1 MSALRCVYGSNDRFW
16 STLNT
21 CRLIG
26 SASTS
31 IFLFMNLLVSIALT
45 ILLLF
50 AHIQVLPVW
59 ADTGLNGGVEGRGHL
74 KNDVLY
80 YIQVDRFVD
89 GDPSNNIP
97 LDAFVMDNAKSQ
109 FISKSKSI
117 QRERESNRVLLPYL
131 YDPTHRYINLY
142 WGGDLAGITQKL
154 DYLKALGVTQL
165 VLSPIQDVAN
175 GLIYNPDQTGYLHD
189 RINPKEENYNDFY
202 AHASAGFNRSWTRDW
217 WELDEHFGCVRIEG
231 NPCDRFQSLR
241 TLLTAA
247 KANDIG
253 IILEFNLN
261 HTSPYR
267 GKSPYPEFDP
277 SQYQQWLVDQGAVYQ
292 QGELIAEYHDKETG
306 EFNPQNW
313 FHSYQGIDY
322 NRPNAQ
328 MLEQGSVDGLPDL
341 NHQNPVVTQ
350 YLLNAL
356 KFWLN
361 FNQEQATIAGLYLTG
376 IPYIPLEFFQELESR
391 VRSINPNA
399 ILIADYGDGGYRNLK
414 SIQWYAD
421 TQDFDLVNYSFSV
434 ATRRFFGRDRGWDGR
449 TIVLRED
456 ALGKLGQYYNLALP
470 EKLLHFILNPS
481 QSLEIPRSSLE
492 IVQEADA
499 KAWINFLEAPNQT
512 RLLTYY
518 PKMTEKAY
526 ASAIKFIFTSP
537 GIPLLFYG
545 VETALA
551 VPYHINHRS
560 PFGTGGDPFNEPMMI
575 WENNAGWDQPLH
587 DLTQQLGNLRQQY
600 PLLRYGQTTFI
611 FPKGSKADKDLFMM
625 RQKTSCANNH
635 LRPDADQDSID
646 LGESCPA
653 ILYAYSTEGGD
664 FLLQTNTFAQNNSLS
679 PWDRVE
685 YLESGESY
693 PITENRVPLHLDPE
707 ESQVLIFH

>member
-1 MSALRCVYGSNDRFW
+1 
-16 STLNT
+16 
-21 CRLIG
+21 
-26 SASTS
+26 
-31 IFLFMNLLVSIALT
+31 MNLLVSIALT
-45 ILLLF
+45 VLFLF
-50 AHIQVLPVW
+50 ANIQVLPVW
-59 ADTGLNGGVEGRGHL
+59 AGTRSDLGAEGRGHL

-89 GDPSNNIP
+89 GDPTNNIP
-97 LDAFVMDNAKSQ
+97 LDAFARDNSASESVQ
-109 FISKSKSI
+109 NH
-117 QRERESNRVLLPYL
+117 REANRVLLPYL

-154 DYLKALGVTQL
+154 GYLKALGVTQL

-175 GLIYNPDQTGYLHD
+175 GLSYNPGQKGYLHD
-189 RINPKEENYNDFY
+189 RVDPKEETYNEFY

-217 WELDEHFGCVRIEG
+217 WEVDEHFGCVTIEDA
-231 NPCDRFQSLR
+231 PCDRFQSLR

-247 KANDIG
+247 KEHEIG

-267 GKSPYPEFDP
+267 VDNSYSDFDP

-292 QGELIAEYHDKETG
+292 QGELVAQYYDAETG

-313 FHSYQGIDY
+313 FHSYQSIDY
-322 NRPNAQ
+322 NRPNSR
-328 MLEQGSVDGLPDL
+328 MLEQGTVDGLPDL
-341 NHQNPVVTQ
+341 NHQNSAVTQ

-356 KFWLN
+356 EFWLT
-361 FNQEQATIAGLYLTG
+361 FNQEQATIAGFYLTG
-376 IPYIPLEFFQELESR
+376 IPYIPLDFWQELEAR
-391 VRSINPNA
+391 IRSINPNA
-399 ILIADYGDGGYRNLK
+399 ILIADYGDGGYRNIQ

-456 ALGKLGQYYNLALP
+456 ALGKAGQYYNFSLP

-499 KAWINFLEAPNQT
+499 KAWINFLEAANQT

-518 PKMTEKAY
+518 PKMTQKAY

-545 VETALA
+545 TETALA
-551 VPYHINHRS
+551 VPYHIDHRS
-560 PFGTGGDPFNEPMMI
+560 PFGAGGDPFNEPMMI

-587 DLTQQLGNLRQQY
+587 DLTQKLGTLRQQY
-600 PLLRYGQTTFI
+600 PLLRYGQTTFV
-611 FPKGSKADKDLFMM
+611 FPPGSKADKDLFMV
-625 RQKTSCANNH
+625 RQRTDCSTKDFPPNPELNAI
-635 LRPDADQDSID
+635 DSW
-646 LGESCPA
+646 GSCPA

-664 FLLQTNTFAQNNSLS
+664 FLLQTNTFTQDNRLDL
-679 PWDRVE
+679 WERVE
-685 YLESGESY
+685 FLDGDSH
-693 PITENRVPLHLDPE
+693 PITENLVPLHLDPE